1 VSPLQFAIAGMN
13 AHINHDLPHAVVD
26 TCQRRNTTPGPH
38 HDDYTRVD
46 AVLEEIDEPLRQSI
60 IEGAVRHHRRTMAE
74 SIENAVDQWSIGHAR
89 SSAWNRS
96 GAFWALRTDAPATE
110 QYESTLDD
118 LVSVVGRCL
127 LLPVGL

>member
-13 AHINHDLPHAVVD
+13 AHINHDLPLAVVE
-26 TCQRRNTTPGPH
+26 TCQRRQTAPRPH

-46 AVLEEIDEPLRQSI
+46 AVLEQIDEPLRQSI

-74 SIENAVDQWSIGHAR
+74 GVENAVDQWSIPHAR
-89 SSAWNRS
+89 ASAWKR
-96 GAFWALRTDAPATE
+96 AEALWTLREQATATE
-110 QYESTLDD
+110 QYESALDD
-118 LVSVVGRCL
+118 LVAVVGRCL